1 MEPMFAYARSL
12 RLWWTASRFPLP
24 LLWGRLSQLC
34 RLEDLPPEQRHN
46 PYILTG
52 YRRCRRRADCL
63 LSVLQCHNETVNIWS
78 NLLALAILF
87 ALLVEDHAGGRFA
100 RLGVGLAHRALLT
113 AMALAYAAM
122 LLLSAVYH
130 TFNCTAEARSWYRL
144 DFAGVWLSVVAY
156 VLGFTALQFRGAW
169 RVAHLTAAILAAAPS
184 LALAAAP
191 RFRDQRHDAA
201 RVRAM
206 GGFALYSLLPL
217 AHHAA
222 YGDPRLVGSTLSG
235 HLTVLVLLALS
246 LFVFVTKLPERRWPG
261 SVDLLGSSHQIWHVG
276 VGVCVLLAH
285 ELQLVYATSPP

>member
-1 MEPMFAYARSL
+1 MEPMFAYARSI
-12 RLWWTASRFPLP
+12 RLWWTASRFPRP
-24 LLWGRLSQLC
+24 LLEVSGGQHC
-34 RLEDLPPEQRHN
+34 RLEDLPPEQHHN
-46 PYILTG
+46 PHILTG
-52 YRRCRRRADCL
+52 YRRCRSRTDCL
-63 LSVLQCHNETVNIWS
+63 LSLLQVHNETVNIWS
-78 NLLALAILF
+78 NLLALALLV

-122 LLLSAVYH
+122 LMLSAVYH
-130 TFNCTAEARSWYRL
+130 TFNCTPEARSWYRL

-156 VLGFTALQFRGAW
+156 VVGFTALQFRGAW
-169 RVAHLTAAILAAAPS
+169 RVAHLVAAILAATPS

-191 RFRDQRHDAA
+191 RFRDQHYDAA

-222 YGDPRLVGSTLSG
+222 YGDPSLVARTLPG
-235 HLTVLVLLALS
+235 HLTVLVLLAMS
-246 LFVFVTKLPERRWPG
+246 LFVFVTKLPERQWPG

-276 VGVCVLLAH
+276 VGVCVILSH
-285 ELQLVYATSPP
+285 ELQLVYVTPP

>member
-1 MEPMFAYARSL
+1 MEPMFAHARSL

-24 LLWGRLSQLC
+24 LLWGNGSKLC
-34 RLEDLPPEQRHN
+34 RLEDVPPEQPHN

-52 YRRCRRRADCL
+52 YRRCLSRNDCL

-78 NLLALAILF
+78 NLLALAIVF

-113 AMALAYAAM
+113 AMTLAYATM
-122 LLLSAVYH
+122 LLLSAMYH
-130 TFNCTAEARSWYRL
+130 TFNCTAEARSWYRR
-144 DFAGVWLSVVAY
+144 DFAGVCLSVVAY

-169 RVAHLTAAILAAAPS
+169 RVAHLAAAILAATPS
-184 LALAAAP
+184 LVLAAAA
-191 RFRDQRHDAA
+191 RFRDRRHDAS
-201 RVRAM
+201 RVKAM

-222 YGDPRLVGSTLSG
+222 YGDPRLVGCTLPG
-235 HLTVLVLLALS
+235 HLTVLGLLALS
-246 LFVFVTKLPERRWPG
+246 LFIYVKKLPERRWPG

-276 VGVCVLLAH
+276 VGVCVLLSH
-285 ELQLVYATSPP
+285 ELQLVYVTSPT